1 MFNLLRNFL
10 AAESEIQSDSIKTL
24 PNSTSPDSWEA
35 QVAQADTLWEQGK
48 ISEALAIYGLAIK
61 KNPKLLAIQQR
72 LAERL
77 KHQGDLATAYEK
89 IATSLK
95 NQGNIE
101 QAANYYRQAIN
112 IKALT
117 GNTKE
122 QLLRSSAFKSNN
134 SPIPLASLKEAAFSF
149 QPLTNASSNL
159 ALATSSPKTPDFLD
173 VEVET
178 DERYTPSF
186 SRKNLKTINSE
197 QAMGIDWET
206 AHVYLQKA
214 LDHLEKQEW
223 EQSAIACKQATQI
236 MPSMAEAYKIW
247 GNALQYMGKTAE
259 AMFCY
264 TKAVEIKPNLAEV
277 YAGIA
282 EIYAQQQKWHQAI
295 KHYQKAIIIRPS
307 AEVYL
312 CIADIWQ
319 KLGDLGKAELNKYQA
334 HKLESS
340 SAETFTSKTFQNNV
354 TSKTS
359 TPSNSSGHSIAAY
372 RRIAQKLEQQ
382 QKWKQAAQYYRK
394 ALDASLAQQ
403 VLPSFIVKDQDS
415 INLNSLA
422 KLPEHFAS
430 DSPQTRFIAEEPEDQ
445 KLPNHEDDTKSS
457 RFQPLNPDTNTEAD
471 TRRHKLVNLPED
483 TTKPVLTESQL
494 DKAIKR
500 YLKQSKLQPNSAM
513 IHTNLGGLYQKKG
526 KLQYA
531 IACYRKAIKINPR
544 YAQAHLNLARV
555 LFQVGK
561 QQEFIREMQLALA
574 LQPKIGSAIDRFYL
588 GNALVDQGQQQQAIS
603 CYYQGIVLEPR
614 FIQPYHRLS
623 EVLSQQG
630 RHQEAIR
637 YLEEIINHHP
647 EDAESYYFWGQQ
659 LEILQKWDGA
669 VKAYSKVLELEP
681 QFPEASQKLN
691 HALAEKL
698 KSNQKSKKLNSKSSD
713 HQSR

>member
-24 PNSTSPDSWEA
+24 PNSTSPDSWEE

-48 ISEALAIYGLAIK
+48 ISEALAIYGLAIE

-149 QPLTNASSNL
+149 QPLTNASSDL
-159 ALATSSPKTPDFLD
+159 ALATPSPKTPDFLH
-173 VEVET
+173 VEVEN

-223 EQSAIACKQATQI
+223 EQSALACKQATQI

-247 GNALQYMGKTAE
+247 GNALQHLGKTAE

-277 YAGIA
+277 YSGIA

-307 AEVYL
+307 AEIYL
-312 CIADIWQ
+312 RIADIWQ
-319 KLGDLGKAELNKYQA
+319 KLGDSGKAELHKYKAQ
-334 HKLESS
+334 KLESS
-340 SAETFTSKTFQNNV
+340 SAKIFTSE
-354 TSKTS
+354 TSLS
-359 TPSNSSGHSIAAY
+359 SSGHSIAAY
-372 RRIAQKLEQQ
+372 HRIAQKLEKQ
-382 QKWKQAAQYYRK
+382 QKWQQAAQYYRK
-394 ALDASLAQQ
+394 ALNASLAQK
-403 VLPSFIVKDQDS
+403 VLPHTIVKDQDS

-422 KLPEHFAS
+422 KLPEHSPS
-430 DSPQTRFIAEEPEDQ
+430 DSQPTQFIAEDSEDQ
-445 KLPNHEDDTKSS
+445 KFPFHENDEKSS
-457 RFQPLNPDTNTEAD
+457 RFQPPNPHKNNEAD
-471 TRRHKLVNLPED
+471 TSRQKLVNLPED
-483 TTKPVLTESQL
+483 KTKPVVTESQL

-555 LFQVGK
+555 LFRVGK

-574 LQPKIGSAIDRFYL
+574 LQPTIGSAIDRFYL

-603 CYYQGIVLEPR
+603 CYYQGIVMEPR

-630 RHQEAIR
+630 KHQEAIR
-637 YLEEIINHHP
+637 YLKEVINHHP

-681 QFPEASQKLN
+681 QFPEALQKLN

-713 HQSR
+713 HKTR

>member
-1 MFNLLRNFL
+1 MFNLLKNFL
-10 AAESEIQSDSIKTL
+10 AAESETKSDSTTSL
-24 PNSTSPDSWEA
+24 PNSSSPDSWEA
-35 QVAQADTLWEQGK
+35 QVTRADTLWEQGK
-48 ISEALAIYGLAIK
+48 LSEALAIYSLAIE
-61 KNPKLLAIQQR
+61 KNPKSLAIQQR

-89 IATSLK
+89 VATSLK

-122 QLLRSSAFKSNN
+122 QLLRSSVFQSKKP
-134 SPIPLASLKEAAFSF
+134 PIPLASLKETAFSF
-149 QPLTNASSNL
+149 QPLTNANNSLALTTSSSNT
-159 ALATSSPKTPDFLD
+159 ADFCS
-173 VEVET
+173 VEVEA
-178 DERYTPSF
+178 DDRGIPSF
-186 SRKNLKTINSE
+186 SKNLKTINSE

-214 LDHLEKQEW
+214 LDHLEKKEW
-223 EQSAIACKQATQI
+223 EQTAIACKQATQI

-247 GNALQYMGKTAE
+247 GNALQRMGKTAE

-307 AEVYL
+307 VEVYL
-312 CIADIWQ
+312 SIADIWQ
-319 KLGDLGKAELNKYQA
+319 QLGDSGKAELNKYQA
-334 HKLESS
+334 QKLESS
-340 SAETFTSKTFQNNV
+340 SAATFNSKPFHSNV
-354 TSKTS
+354 TSKTA

-382 QKWKQAAQYYRK
+382 QKWQQAAQYYRK

-403 VLPSFIVKDQDS
+403 VLTPVVVEDQDS
-415 INLNSLA
+415 IKLDSLE
-422 KLPEHFAS
+422 KIPENPHNETQ
-430 DSPQTRFIAEEPEDQ
+430 QTRLINQESQRLLRPQ
-445 KLPNHEDDTKSS
+445 DDVKSHQFKS
-457 RFQPLNPDTNTEAD
+457 PIFDTNTEKD
-471 TRRHKLVNLPED
+471 NRRHKLDNTRQDKTNPSVTED
-483 TTKPVLTESQL
+483 QL

-500 YLKQSKLQPNSAM
+500 YHKQSKLQPNSAM
-513 IHTNLGGLYQKKG
+513 IHTNLGGLYQRKG
-526 KLQYA
+526 KLQHA
-531 IACYRKAIKINPR
+531 ISCYRKAIKINPR
-544 YAQAHLNLARV
+544 YAQAHLNLARI
-555 LFQVGK
+555 LLRVGK
-561 QQEFIREMQLALA
+561 QQEFIKEMQLALA

-588 GNALVDQGQQQQAIS
+588 GNGLIDQGQQQQAIS
-603 CYYQGIVLEPR
+603 CYYQAILLEPR

-630 RHQEAIR
+630 KHQEAIR

-647 EDAESYYFWGQQ
+647 EDTESYYFLGQQ
-659 LEILQKWDGA
+659 LEIQQKWDGA
-669 VKAYSKVLELEP
+669 VKAYSQVLQLEP

-698 KSNQKSKKLNSKSSD
+698 KLNQKLKKLNSKSSN
-713 HQSR
+713 QKSS

>member
-1 MFNLLRNFL
+1 MFNLLKNFL
-10 AAESEIQSDSIKTL
+10 AAESETKSDSTTSI
-24 PNSTSPDSWEA
+24 PNPSSPDSWET
-35 QVAQADTLWEQGK
+35 QVTRADTLWEQGK
-48 ISEALAIYGLAIK
+48 LSEALAIYSLVIE
-61 KNPKLLAIQQR
+61 KNPKSLAIQQR

-89 IATSLK
+89 VATSLK

-122 QLLRSSAFKSNN
+122 QLLRASVFQSKKP
-134 SPIPLASLKEAAFSF
+134 PIPLASLKEAAFSF
-149 QPLTNASSNL
+149 QPLTKANTNL
-159 ALATSSPKTPDFLD
+159 ALTTSSPNTSDVYS

-178 DERYTPSF
+178 DEKCIPSF
-186 SRKNLKTINSE
+186 SKNLKTINSE

-214 LDHLEKQEW
+214 LDHLEKKEW

-247 GNALQYMGKTAE
+247 GNALQRMGKTAE

-307 AEVYL
+307 VEVYL
-312 CIADIWQ
+312 KIADIWQ
-319 KLGDLGKAELNKYQA
+319 QLGDSDKAELNKHQA

-340 SAETFTSKTFQNNV
+340 LAATFTSETTQDSI
-354 TSKTS
+354 TSKTA
-359 TPSNSSGHSIAAY
+359 TPSNSSSHSIAAY

-382 QKWKQAAQYYRK
+382 QKWQQAAQYYRK

-403 VLPSFIVKDQDS
+403 VLTPVVVEDKDS
-415 INLNSLA
+415 IKLNSPEKIPENSHSEAQIIQEGKRLL
-422 KLPEHFAS
+422 LPKDDVKSHHF
-430 DSPQTRFIAEEPEDQ
+430 Q
-445 KLPNHEDDTKSS
+445 SS
-457 RFQPLNPDTNTEAD
+457 IFDTNHTED
-471 TRRHKLVNLPED
+471 NRRYKLENARQD
-483 TTKPVLTESQL
+483 TTKSAVTEDQL

-500 YLKQSKLQPNSAM
+500 YHKQSKLQPNSAM
-513 IHTNLGGLYQKKG
+513 IHTNLGGLYQRKG
-526 KLQYA
+526 KLQHA
-531 IACYRKAIKINPR
+531 ISCYRKAIKINPR
-544 YAQAHLNLARV
+544 YAQAHLNLARI
-555 LFQVGK
+555 LLRVGK
-561 QQEFIREMQLALA
+561 QQEFIKEMQLALA

-588 GNALVDQGQQQQAIS
+588 GNGLIDQGQQQQAIS
-603 CYYQGIVLEPR
+603 CYYQAILLEPR

-630 RHQEAIR
+630 KHQEATR

-647 EDAESYYFWGQQ
+647 EDTESYYFLGQQ
-659 LEILQKWDGA
+659 LEIQQKWDGA
-669 VKAYSKVLELEP
+669 VKAYSQVLQLEP

-698 KSNQKSKKLNSKSSD
+698 KLNQKLKKLNSKSSN
-713 HQSR
+713 QKSS

>member
-24 PNSTSPDSWEA
+24 SNSTFPDSWEA

-61 KNPKLLAIQQR
+61 KNPKSSAIQQR

-122 QLLRSSAFKSNN
+122 QLLRSSAYKSNN
-134 SPIPLASLKEAAFSF
+134 SPIPLASLKEVAFSF
-149 QPLTNASSNL
+149 QPLTNASSNF
-159 ALATSSPKTPDFLD
+159 ALAKSPPKTPEFLN
-173 VEVET
+173 VEVEA

-186 SRKNLKTINSE
+186 SQNNLKTINSE

-223 EQSAIACKQATQI
+223 EQSALACKQATQI

-247 GNALQYMGKTAE
+247 GNALQYLGKTAE

-319 KLGDLGKAELNKYQA
+319 KLGDSGKVELNKYKA
-334 HKLESS
+334 HKLQSS
-340 SAETFTSKTFQNNV
+340 SVA
-354 TSKTS
+354 TS
-359 TPSNSSGHSIAAY
+359 TYETSPSSSGHFITAY
-372 RRIAQKLEQQ
+372 RRIAQKLEKQ
-382 QKWKQAAQYYRK
+382 QKWQQAAQYYRK
-394 ALDASLAQQ
+394 ALNASLAQK
-403 VLPSFIVKDQDS
+403 VLPSIVVKDQDS

-422 KLPEHFAS
+422 KLPEYSPS
-430 DSPQTRFIAEEPEDQ
+430 DPQQTQFIAEDKDDQ
-445 KLPNHEDDTKSS
+445 ELLHHEDDAKSN
-457 RFQPLNPDTNTEAD
+457 RFQPPNPDLNTEAD
-471 TRRHKLVNLPED
+471 ARRRKLVNLSEN
-483 TTKPVLTESQL
+483 TANQALTESQL

-544 YAQAHLNLARV
+544 YAEAHLNLARA
-555 LFQVGK
+555 LFRVGK

-630 RHQEAIR
+630 KHKEAIR
-637 YLEEIINHHP
+637 YLKEVINHHP
-647 EDAESYYFWGQQ
+647 KDAESYYFWGQQ

-669 VKAYSKVLELEP
+669 VKAYSRVLELEP

-713 HQSR
+713 HKTS